1 MAKFKYRRA
10 ERGYSS
16 VYEIESNFD
25 DDDAEDVAATAAEN
39 FHDQH
44 DGWESSWPI
53 TFEILDEAD
62 ISLGSFQ
69 VDRELVPH
77 FFVSR

>member
-1 MAKFKYRRA
+1 MAKFKYRRT
-10 ERGYSS
+10 ERGYSDT
-16 VYEIESNFD
+16 YEIESNFD
-25 DDDAEDVAATAAEN
+25 DAEHVAVAAAED
-39 FHDQH
+39 FHDQR

-69 VDRELVPH
+69 VDREAVPH